1 LGQNRLVAPEWFSAQ
16 PLNERLIMAE
26 DSDYYGGDPGE
37 SSDDPPEKQE
47 EGTEGE
53 TSLLPKSMFGK
64 HEPKVGEEYVFKVV
78 RLHEGEAEIA
88 YATGEEKDK
97 EKSGMADSM
106 DEMDGMASETSAG
119 GY

>member
-1 LGQNRLVAPEWFSAQ
+1 MNGE
-16 PLNERLIMAE
+16 
-26 DSDYYGGDPGE
+26 DYYGGDPGE

-47 EGTEGE
+47 EGMEGE
-53 TSLLPKSMFGK
+53 TALLPKSFFEGK
-64 HEPKVGEEYVFKVV
+64 ELKPGDQFYVEIV
-78 RLHEGEAEIA
+78 REHEGEVEVK
-88 YATGEEKDK
+88 YPHDEKK